1 MPKFLIDENIS
12 PKTQQFLTELGFD
25 VALLRLRGIT
35 DEEVVTQA
43 IEQERI
49 IITLDLDFGEIF
61 HFHKRG
67 EVGIIVLRMVPPTVE
82 NVNTALKRFLSSV
95 NMETHERSL
104 IILNKRKYRIRK

>member
-1 MPKFLIDENIS
+1 MAKFLIDENIS
-12 PKTQQFLTELGFD
+12 PKTQQFLTKLGFD
-25 VALLRLRGIT
+25 VVLLKSRGIT
-35 DEEVVTQA
+35 DEKVVTQA
-43 IEQERI
+43 MEQERI

-61 HFHKRG
+61 HFHKKG

-95 NMETHERSL
+95 DMEKHKRSL